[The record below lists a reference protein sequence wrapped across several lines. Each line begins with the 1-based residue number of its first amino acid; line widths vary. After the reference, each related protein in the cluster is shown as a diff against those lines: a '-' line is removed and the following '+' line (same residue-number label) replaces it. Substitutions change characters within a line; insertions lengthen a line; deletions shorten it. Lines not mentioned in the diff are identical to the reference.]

1 MSSDFQR
8 IFLPK
13 NKNTAFNKIIRFINP
28 WRFTINHK
36 GPTIEGKTMPQTSF
50 GINESNPS
58 PVISLSIF
66 ADRPVE
72 GGVITPDS
80 QLLVVVRNKETNITH
95 PNVISVPTQR
105 IPLNLFKAI
114 IDTAAKEKEED
125 SLTYYQYSF
134 SDSSL
139 ANGHDPIIYAVESIL
154 SRKLGLSEALEK
166 NEFTF
171 TSCLRVKKVGK
182 SYHPNLSIDQ
192 GQIEFIQMLN
202 LVVFIKNGQELIP
215 EKTSSYSH
223 ILWTGAKS
231 FLSTVR
237 EANPLLLDDDLDPLD
252 YCIHGLCISS
262 TYSVIANEFG
272 IDPNLKYFI

>member
-1 MSSDFQR
+1 
-8 IFLPK
+8 
-13 NKNTAFNKIIRFINP
+13 
-28 WRFTINHK
+28 
-36 GPTIEGKTMPQTSF
+36 MPQTSF

-66 ADRPVE
+66 GDRPAE
-72 GGVITPDS
+72 GGVITLDS
-80 QLLVVVRNKETNITH
+80 QLLVVIRDKETNITH

-105 IPLNLFKAI
+105 IPLNLFEAI
-114 IDTAAKEKEED
+114 VDTATKEKEED
-125 SLTYYQYSF
+125 SLTYYHYSF

-154 SRKLGLSEALEK
+154 SRKLGLAEALEK

-182 SYHPNLSIDQ
+182 SYHPNLPIDQ

-223 ILWTGAKS
+223 ILWTGAQS